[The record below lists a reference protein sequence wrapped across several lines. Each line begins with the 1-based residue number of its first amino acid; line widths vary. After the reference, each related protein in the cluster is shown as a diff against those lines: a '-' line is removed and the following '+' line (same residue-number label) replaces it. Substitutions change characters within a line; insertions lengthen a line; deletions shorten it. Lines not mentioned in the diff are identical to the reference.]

1 MKLPQLFRP
10 LTVADKFRRMAKV
23 MRRQADDHAVEAA
36 SCYAESRR
44 LEAQV
49 EHHAK
54 LARILAGEAKILEER
69 SGVKP

>member
-10 LTVADKFRRMAKV
+10 LTVADKFRRMAKALQ
-23 MRRQADDHAVEAA
+23 RQADDHTVEAA

-44 LEAQV
+44 LEAQA

-54 LARILAGEAKILEER
+54 LARILAGEAKILEE
-69 SGVKP
+69 KAL